1 MIKSMTGFAA
11 AEVFDGDLSVST
23 DIRAV
28 NSRHLDLALRIPA
41 GYSGLEEKIKGLI
54 NRKIVRGRLEVK
66 IQIKDATENAIAF
79 EIDWARAEGMYAA
92 IKTLT
97 DKLGLQNN
105 ITVDHLL
112 SVGGLIRPVETVDE
126 SEKVWETVET
136 CLERAL
142 ADLDAMRGK
151 EGEFIANDL
160 FARLDFI
167 ESGLMGIEDN
177 SANLIGRY
185 QERLMERI
193 AVLTKETVEIDP
205 ARLAQEAAYLADR
218 SDISEEIVRAKSHIE
233 QFRQIMQSKEPGGR
247 KLNFLLQ
254 ELHREFNTIGSK
266 IGHAETAHRVVEVKA
281 ELEKIREQIQ
291 NVE

>member
-11 AEVFDGDLSVST
+11 AEVFEGDVGVST

-41 GYSGLEEKIKGLI
+41 GYSGLEEKIKSFI
-54 NRKIVRGRLEVK
+54 NRRIVRGRLEVK
-66 IQIKDATENAIAF
+66 IQIKNATGDTVGF
-79 EIDWARAEGMYAA
+79 EIDWAKAEGMHAA

-97 DKLGLQNN
+97 DKLGLQDD

-112 SVGGLIRPVETVDE
+112 SVGGIIRPVDTVDE
-126 SEKVWETVET
+126 SEKVWGTVET

-160 FARLDFI
+160 FARLNFI
-167 ESGLMGIEDN
+167 ESGLTEIEDN
-177 SANLIGRY
+177 SANLMERY

-193 AVLTKETVEIDP
+193 AALTKETVEIDP

-233 QFRQIMQSKEPGGR
+233 QFRQIMQSNEPGGR

>member
-41 GYSGLEEKIKGLI
+41 GFSGLEEKIKGLI

-66 IQIKDATENAIAF
+66 IQIKDATEDTIAF

-97 DKLGLQNN
+97 DKLGLQND

-167 ESGLMGIEDN
+167 ESGLAEIEDD
-177 SANLIGRY
+177 SANLIERY

>member
-41 GYSGLEEKIKGLI
+41 GFSGLEEKIKGLI

-66 IQIKDATENAIAF
+66 IQIKDATEDTIAF

-97 DKLGLQNN
+97 DKLGLQNDIN
-105 ITVDHLL
+105 VDHLL
-112 SVGGLIRPVETVDE
+112 SVGGIIRTVDTVDE

-167 ESGLMGIEDN
+167 ESGLTEIEDN
-177 SANLIGRY
+177 SANLIERY

>member
-11 AEVFDGDLSVST
+11 AEVFDGDVGVST

-66 IQIKDATENAIAF
+66 IQIKDATEDGIAF

-167 ESGLMGIEDN
+167 ESDLTEIEDN
-177 SANLIGRY
+177 SANLIERY

-233 QFRQIMQSKEPGGR
+233 QFRQIMQSNEPGGR

>member
-41 GYSGLEEKIKGLI
+41 GFSGLEDKIKGLI

-167 ESGLMGIEDN
+167 ESDLAEIEDN
-177 SANLIGRY
+177 SANLIERY